1 MLAAGELGKSYR
13 EGIKPKLLVG
23 LPKFKY
29 GTLIEDK
36 GKPEGETI
44 SYKGGLDKIPARLI
58 NTAAGHSERLLRQDG
73 ETSLQELKKFHWQV
87 MSSHGGTREE
97 FLEQCQSLD
106 LSVDGVREAP
116 KAKRTLIV
124 VSVRFGFSG
133 IYVLK
138 IFNPLLGIPYAKPSV
153 DEVLR

>member
-13 EGIKPKLLVG
+13 EGIKPKLLAG

-58 NTAAGHSERLLRQDG
+58 NTAAGHSERLLRRYQN
-73 ETSLQELKKFHWQV
+73 LHNRQ
-87 MSSHGGTREE
+87 
-97 FLEQCQSLD
+97 
-106 LSVDGVREAP
+106 
-116 KAKRTLIV
+116 TL
-124 VSVRFGFSG
+124 RQ
-133 IYVLK
+133 
-138 IFNPLLGIPYAKPSV
+138 AEPSA
-153 DEVLR
+153 RKTHNA